1 MSHGSAVPGPWCR
14 LTGVVTSI
22 LAMALAEAGASGQYE
37 HLSFRQRWA
46 ILVGVG
52 AYGPDSGF
60 QPLER
65 ASRDVELVRQA
76 LVEGAAFEPGRI
88 RSLVDSSATRV
99 SLQALFARLSDEV
112 GEEDLVFFYYSGR
125 GTRTRDDLYPDM
137 EPDRLDECLLLAD
150 AVRGQAD
157 TYWRDDELGRLL
169 RRLRA
174 RYTVVAIDAGF
185 TGDGQLDKGVTSPLE
200 QTAESGFLDGITR
213 TDYLPAGAAVLSA
226 GGPAEAIREGVF
238 TVPLAAQLRE
248 ADHVVRLGEVY
259 ETLHELGRL
268 RETAR
273 PRLQPAN
280 RLFRSLPL
288 AGATR
293 VIDADSL
300 GAQVWI
306 DDRLV
311 NLTTP
316 VEVFLETGTH
326 TLRVSKGEALWKT
339 ELTVDGS
346 NRQEPI
352 RARLKPPPAERP
364 WGGIL
369 LGSGAALL
377 IAGYLGYRIRR
388 QRQVQEDRRRSYPN
402 WARQIE
408 EGLLGVWND
417 DLDQG
422 IDPQEGGRSVGRFH
436 LGAIPR
442 IHRAYAGRRYVA
454 EHEEFD
460 LEVNGES
467 IALAPAPRQV
477 LRQFDEHWRQGLDLL
492 NVSSPAAL
500 RAFATAAGQGAG
512 LLCRSLGFTVDE
524 AAGRREGPFWGTV
537 VHTTSLRGAK
547 IPSPFPLVFLQRPV
561 FESEDLSH
569 LRTLMESFGLIGR
582 FALVVV
588 YLNELEA
595 RFTIRTQAQ
604 GLGYDFIVLGQTE
617 IKRIAASTD
626 LFRRRVFMRPV
637 LQQVDLIVV
646 SPYVTTGPVP
656 DTIFFGR
663 EEEIKTIVQTL
674 HTKNIGIVGGRRIGK
689 TSVLQKVYRTF
700 MLPASDY
707 RPFYANYQAVTNYQA
722 FFAHV
727 RSNWGLQVEGPEP
740 ERFHQLITQLYKEEE
755 RTIVFLMDEMDALL
769 RFDTHHDELLF
780 KSFRALSEEGKCRFV
795 FSGERIL
802 HRQLHDL
809 ASPMLNFCDALPLRY
824 LDPPNARR
832 IVIEPMELMDIELVD
847 ADDLVGRILGVS
859 SCHPRII
866 QYLCDRLVRRIAR
879 EESRRVTPYHC
890 QSVLDSGE
898 FQAEFIETIWGQGDP
913 LERTVTLVM
922 AETPGGPGLSR
933 EGLEEGLHRAGL
945 EVPGAALDTALSN
958 LHMCA
963 ILEADRPPYA
973 FTAKAFPHILH
984 RVKNIGEAIEQVK
997 PGTGFAR
1004 DLAAAK
1010 ADGLSSR

>member
-1 MSHGSAVPGPWCR
+1 MSQGLAVRRPSCR
-14 LTGVVTSI
+14 LTVVLTLI
-22 LAMALAEAGASGQYE
+22 LALPPAEAAASGQYE

-46 ILVGVG
+46 VLVGVG

-76 LVEGAAFEPGRI
+76 LIEGAAFEPGRI
-88 RSLVDSSATRV
+88 RSLVDSAATRA
-99 SLQALFARLSDEV
+99 SLQALFARLSGQV

-150 AVRGQAD
+150 AVRGQAES
-157 TYWRDDELGRLL
+157 YWRDDELGRLL

-174 RYTVVAIDAGF
+174 RYTVVAIDAGY
-185 TGDGQLDKGVTSPLE
+185 TGDGRADKGVTSPLE
-200 QTAESGFLDGITR
+200 RTAEAGFLDGITR

-238 TVPLAAQLRE
+238 TLPLAEQLRE

-268 RETAR
+268 RKTAR

-288 AGATR
+288 AGATLA
-293 VIDADSL
+293 IDADSL
-300 GAQVWI
+300 HAQVWI

-311 NLTTP
+311 DLTTP
-316 VEVFLETGTH
+316 VEVFLEPGPH

-339 ELTVDGS
+339 ELTVAGA
-346 NRQEPI
+346 NRQEPV
-352 RARLKPPPAERP
+352 RARLKPPPTERP
-364 WGGIL
+364 WSGIALGG
-369 LGSGAALL
+369 GAALL
-377 IAGYLGYRIRR
+377 IAAGLGYRIRR

-417 DLDQG
+417 DPDQG
-422 IDPQEGGRSVGRFH
+422 IGENGRSVGGFH

-442 IHRAYAGRRYVA
+442 IHRSYAARRYVA

-460 LEVNGES
+460 LGVNGER
-467 IALAPAPRQV
+467 IALAPAQRQV

-492 NVSSPAAL
+492 NAGSQAFPL
-500 RAFATAAGQGAG
+500 AFARAAAQGAE
-512 LLCRSLGFTVDE
+512 LLCRTLGFTVDE
-524 AAGRREGPFWGTV
+524 GAGRREGPFWGTV

-547 IPSPFPLVFLQRPV
+547 IPSPFPLIFLQRPV
-561 FESEDLSH
+561 FEAEDLSH
-569 LRTLMESFGLIGR
+569 LRTLMESFGLISR

-604 GLGYDFIVLGQTE
+604 GLGYDFIVLGQSE
-617 IKRIAASTD
+617 MKRIAASTD
-626 LFRRRVFMRPV
+626 PFRHRVFMRPV

-727 RSNWGLQVEGPEP
+727 RNNWGLQVAGEEP
-740 ERFHQLITQLYKEEE
+740 ERFHQLITQLYEEE
-755 RTIVFLMDEMDALL
+755 EKTIVFLMDEMDALL

-780 KSFRALSEEGKCRFV
+780 KTFRALSEEGKCRFV

-802 HRQLHDL
+802 HGQLHDL

-847 ADDLVGRILGVS
+847 AEALVGRILGVS

-879 EESRRVTPYHC
+879 EESRRVTPSHC

-933 EGLEEGLHRAGL
+933 EELEEGLRRAGL

-963 ILEADRPPYA
+963 ILERDRPPYA
-973 FTAKAFPHILH
+973 FTAKAFPEILH
-984 RVKNIGEAIEQVK
+984 RVKNIPEAIEQVK

-1004 DLAAAK
+1004 DLAAANG
-1010 ADGLSSR
+1010 DGIASR

>member
-1 MSHGSAVPGPWCR
+1 MTQGLAVPGPRCR
-14 LTGVVTSI
+14 LTGVLTLI
-22 LAMALAEAGASGQYE
+22 LALPLVDAAASSQYE

-65 ASRDVELVRQA
+65 APLDVELVRQA
-76 LVEGAAFEPGRI
+76 LIEGAAFDPERI
-88 RSLVDSSATRV
+88 SSLVDSEATRA
-99 SLQALFARLSDEV
+99 SLQALFARLSDQV
-112 GEEDLVFFYYSGR
+112 GEEDLVFFYFSGR

-150 AVRGQAD
+150 AVHGQTD
-157 TYWRDDELGRLL
+157 TYWRDDELGRQL
-169 RRLRA
+169 RRLRG
-174 RYTVVAIDAGF
+174 RYTVVAIDAGY
-185 TGDGQLDKGVTSPLE
+185 TGDGLSDKGVTSPLE
-200 QTAESGFLDGITR
+200 KMAEAGFLDGITR
-213 TDYLPAGAAVLSA
+213 TDYLPADAAVLSA

-259 ETLHELGRL
+259 ESLHELGRL

-288 AGATR
+288 AGATL
-293 VIDADSL
+293 VIDSDSL
-300 GAQVWI
+300 HSQVWI

-311 NLTTP
+311 DLTTP
-316 VEVFLETGTH
+316 VEVFLEPGTH
-326 TLRVSKGEALWKT
+326 TLRVSKGEAVWKK

-346 NRQEPI
+346 NRQEPV
-352 RARLKPPPAERP
+352 RARLKPPPTARP
-364 WGGIL
+364 WDRIVA
-369 LGSGAALL
+369 GSGAALL
-377 IAGYLGYRIRR
+377 VAACLGYRIRR
-388 QRQVQEDRRRSYPN
+388 QRQVKEDRRRSYPN
-402 WARQIE
+402 WDRQIE

-422 IDPQEGGRSVGRFH
+422 TGPHEDGRSVGRFH
-436 LGAIPR
+436 LGGIPR
-442 IHRAYAGRRYVA
+442 IHRSYAGQRYMA

-460 LEVNGES
+460 LEVDGEH
-467 IALAPAPRQV
+467 IAFAPAQRQV
-477 LRQFDEHWRQGLDLL
+477 LRQFDEHWRQGLGLL
-492 NVSSPAAL
+492 NASRPAAL
-500 RAFATAAGQGAG
+500 RAFAEAAGQGAD
-512 LLCRSLGFTVDE
+512 LLCRTLGFTVDE
-524 AAGRREGPFWGTV
+524 EAGRRNGPFWGTV

-547 IPSPFPLVFLQRPV
+547 IPSPFPLIFLQRPV
-561 FESEDLSH
+561 FEAEDLSH

-604 GLGYDFIVLGQTE
+604 GLGYDFIVLSQAE
-617 IKRIAASTD
+617 IRRIAASTD
-626 LFRRRVFMRPV
+626 HFRHRVFMRPV

-700 MLPASDY
+700 RLPASDY

-727 RSNWGLQVEGPEP
+727 RSNWGLQVEGEEP
-740 ERFHQLITQLYKEEE
+740 ERFHQLITRLYEEE
-755 RTIVFLMDEMDALL
+755 EKTIVFLMDEMDALL

-780 KSFRALSEEGKCRFV
+780 KTFRALSEEGKCRFV

-802 HRQLHDL
+802 HGQLHDL

-824 LDPPNARR
+824 LDPANARR
-832 IVIEPMELMDIELVD
+832 IVVEPMELMDIELVD
-847 ADDLVGRILGVS
+847 AEDLVGRILGVS

-866 QYLCDRLVRRIAR
+866 QYLCDRLVRRMAR
-879 EESRRVTPYHC
+879 EQSRRVTPYHC

-922 AETPGGPGLSR
+922 AEAPGGPGLSR
-933 EGLEEGLHRAGL
+933 EGLEEGLRRAGL
-945 EVPGAALDTALSN
+945 EVPGEALDTALSN

-963 ILEADRPPYA
+963 ILETDRPPYA
-973 FTAKAFPHILH
+973 FTAKAFPEILH
-984 RVKNIGEAIEQVK
+984 RVKNIDEAIEQVK
-997 PGTGFAR
+997 PGTGFSR
-1004 DLAAAK
+1004 DLASA
-1010 ADGLSSR
+1010 

>member
-1 MSHGSAVPGPWCR
+1 MSQGFAVRRPWCR
-14 LTGVVTSI
+14 LTGLLTLI
-22 LAMALAEAGASGQYE
+22 LALPLADAGASGQYE

-65 ASRDVELVRQA
+65 VPRDVELVRQA
-76 LVEGAAFEPGRI
+76 LIEGAAFEPGRI
-88 RSLVDSSATRV
+88 TSLVDSAATRV
-99 SLQALFARLSDEV
+99 SLQALFARLSDQV

-150 AVRGQAD
+150 AIRGQAD

-174 RYTVVAIDAGF
+174 RYTVLAIDAGY
-185 TGDGQLDKGVTSPLE
+185 TGDGVLDKGVTSPLE
-200 QTAESGFLDGITR
+200 RTAEAGFLDGITR

-238 TVPLAAQLRE
+238 TGPLAAQLRE

-268 RETAR
+268 RKTAR

-288 AGATR
+288 AGATLP
-293 VIDADSL
+293 IDSDSVD
-300 GAQVWI
+300 AQVWI

-311 NLTTP
+311 DLTTP

-339 ELTVDGS
+339 ELTVDGA
-346 NRQEPI
+346 NRQEPV
-352 RARLKPPPAERP
+352 RARLRPPPAERP

-369 LGSGAALL
+369 SGSGAALL
-377 IAGYLGYRIRR
+377 IVAYLGYRIRR

-417 DLDQG
+417 DPDQG
-422 IDPQEGGRSVGRFH
+422 IGPHADGRSVGGFH

-442 IHRAYAGRRYVA
+442 IHRSYAGRRYVA

-460 LEVNGES
+460 LGVNGER
-467 IALAPAPRQV
+467 IALAPAQRQV

-492 NVSSPAAL
+492 NAGSPAFPL
-500 RAFATAAGQGAG
+500 AFARAAAQGAE
-512 LLCRSLGFTVDE
+512 LLCRTLGFTVDE
-524 AAGRREGPFWGTV
+524 KAGRREGPFWGTV

-547 IPSPFPLVFLQRPV
+547 IPSPFPLIFLQRPV
-561 FESEDLSH
+561 FEAEDLSH
-569 LRTLMESFGLIGR
+569 LRTLMESFGLISR

-617 IKRIAASTD
+617 IRRIAASTD
-626 LFRRRVFMRPV
+626 RFRHRVFMRPV

-700 MLPASDY
+700 MLPASEY

-727 RSNWGLQVEGPEP
+727 RNNWGLQVAGEEP
-740 ERFHQLITQLYKEEE
+740 ERFHQLITQLYEEE
-755 RTIVFLMDEMDALL
+755 EKTIVFLMDEMDALL

-780 KSFRALSEEGKCRFV
+780 KTFRALSEEGKCRFV

-802 HRQLHDL
+802 HGQLHDL

-847 ADDLVGRILGVS
+847 AEDLVGRILGVS

-879 EESRRVTPYHC
+879 EESRRVTPSHC

-933 EGLEEGLHRAGL
+933 EGLEEGLQRAGL

-963 ILEADRPPYA
+963 ILETDRPPYA
-973 FTAKAFPHILH
+973 FTAKAFPDILH

-1004 DLAAAK
+1004 DLAAANG
-1010 ADGLSSR
+1010 DGLASR

>member
-1 MSHGSAVPGPWCR
+1 MTQGLAVPGPRCR
-14 LTGVVTSI
+14 LTGVLTLI
-22 LAMALAEAGASGQYE
+22 LALPLADAAASGQYE

-65 ASRDVELVRQA
+65 APLDVELVRQA
-76 LVEGAAFEPGRI
+76 LIEGAAFDPERI
-88 RSLVDSSATRV
+88 SSLVDSEATRA
-99 SLQALFARLSDEV
+99 SLQALFARLSDQV
-112 GEEDLVFFYYSGR
+112 GEEDLVFFYFSGR

-137 EPDRLDECLLLAD
+137 EPDRLDECLLLVD
-150 AVRGQAD
+150 AVHGQTD
-157 TYWRDDELGRLL
+157 TYWRDDELGRQL
-169 RRLRA
+169 RRLRG
-174 RYTVVAIDAGF
+174 RYTVVAIDAGY
-185 TGDGQLDKGVTSPLE
+185 TGDGLSDKGVTSPLE
-200 QTAESGFLDGITR
+200 KMAEAGFLDGITR
-213 TDYLPAGAAVLSA
+213 TDYLPADAAVLSA
-226 GGPAEAIREGVF
+226 GGPAEGIREGVF

-259 ETLHELGRL
+259 ESLHELGRL

-288 AGATR
+288 AGATL
-293 VIDADSL
+293 VIDSDSL
-300 GAQVWI
+300 HSQVWI

-311 NLTTP
+311 DLTTP
-316 VEVFLETGTH
+316 VEVFLEPGTH
-326 TLRVSKGEALWKT
+326 TLRVSKGEAVWKK

-346 NRQEPI
+346 NRQEPV
-352 RARLKPPPAERP
+352 RARLKPPPTARP
-364 WGGIL
+364 WDRIVA
-369 LGSGAALL
+369 GSGAALL
-377 IAGYLGYRIRR
+377 VAACLGYRIRR
-388 QRQVQEDRRRSYPN
+388 QRQVKEDRRRSYPN
-402 WARQIE
+402 WDRQIE

-422 IDPQEGGRSVGRFH
+422 TGPHEDGRSVGRFH
-436 LGAIPR
+436 LGGIPR
-442 IHRAYAGRRYVA
+442 IHRSYAGQRYMA

-460 LEVNGES
+460 LEVDGEH
-467 IALAPAPRQV
+467 IAFAPAQRQV
-477 LRQFDEHWRQGLDLL
+477 LRQFDEHWRQGLGLL
-492 NVSSPAAL
+492 NASRPAAL
-500 RAFATAAGQGAG
+500 RAFAEAAGQGAD
-512 LLCRSLGFTVDE
+512 LLCRTLGFTVDE
-524 AAGRREGPFWGTV
+524 EAGRRSGPFWGTV

-547 IPSPFPLVFLQRPV
+547 IPSPFPLIFLQRPV
-561 FESEDLSH
+561 FEAEDLSH

-604 GLGYDFIVLGQTE
+604 GLGYDFIVLSQAE
-617 IKRIAASTD
+617 IRRIAASTD
-626 LFRRRVFMRPV
+626 HFRHRVFMRPV

-700 MLPASDY
+700 RLPASDY

-727 RSNWGLQVEGPEP
+727 RSNWGLQVEGEEP
-740 ERFHQLITQLYKEEE
+740 ERFHQLITRLYEEE
-755 RTIVFLMDEMDALL
+755 EKTIVFLMDEMDALL

-780 KSFRALSEEGKCRFV
+780 KTFRALSEEGKCRFV

-802 HRQLHDL
+802 HGQLHDL

-824 LDPPNARR
+824 LDPANARR
-832 IVIEPMELMDIELVD
+832 IVVEPMELMDIELVD
-847 ADDLVGRILGVS
+847 AEDLVGRILGVS

-866 QYLCDRLVRRIAR
+866 QYLCDRLVRRMAR
-879 EESRRVTPYHC
+879 EQSRRVTPYHC

-922 AETPGGPGLSR
+922 AEAPGGPGLSR
-933 EGLEEGLHRAGL
+933 EGLEEGLRRAGL

-963 ILEADRPPYA
+963 ILETDRPPYA
-973 FTAKAFPHILH
+973 FTAKAFPEILH
-984 RVKNIGEAIEQVK
+984 RVKNIDEAIEQVK
-997 PGTGFAR
+997 PGTGFSR
-1004 DLAAAK
+1004 DLASA
-1010 ADGLSSR
+1010 